1 MSKKKVKKQRGE
13 GKEQLKK
20 ELDKNIAKMTSRK
33 NKVI

>member
-1 MSKKKVKKQRGE
+1 MSKKKTKKQRGE

-20 ELDKNIAKMTSRK
+20 ELDKNITKMTSRK